1 MLGTSLLHLGQTVA
15 ALLILATRM
24 GSGRAK
30 PRRAPKSGRMQQA
43 QLHGGGASTVAS
55 VDRPTMDDRTQD
67 PYWDAD
73 VHSIAPSEGRQS
85 DEFEDAD
92 EYFDDESADLVPGR
106 SDYENSSEYTGYG
119 SSQRE
124 RTAHASRSARTGY
137 EPTDYTKVQTDD
149 LYDEENDD
157 NYHGGHGYIGR
168 TPSFRPTVD
177 DQAQSR
183 GHGVYVEHPHTAFED
198 TPHRLYKDTE
208 RPYFNPN
215 EMSAAQE
222 HAGDFPALF
231 MHSVAEYGEFGFLSR
246 MYLEIRQMIMFGLT
260 SLGLSILVNL
270 AFARYLNPFRKN
282 YPKAR
287 LDFEYERRITGERF
301 SERVEYY
308 AEYWGYRCEEYEITT
323 REGWI
328 LKAHRI
334 SDPRRPGGRGYP
346 VVLQHGI
353 LCTSLFF
360 FTSEERSL
368 GFWLVD
374 QGFDVWSTN
383 IRSNYGAGH
392 TRYSRWDPRFWSW
405 SLIELGDD
413 LVDMVDFVLQTT
425 GYRQLAFV
433 GHSQGTGSMFLA
445 LNKYAEFGKKLSSF
459 TALGPAVYPGSSLN
473 RLPFKV
479 MKMVPSRWAWSLV
492 FGVRE
497 FLPALDLMRT
507 LLPKSLFGHMAYIV
521 FAYLFDFHD
530 HNWVD
535 RHKPKIFCS
544 TGVTTSSELLYF
556 WIHSFVARGCVFDP
570 RITRPWFPVSFPPL
584 TVAYGTI
591 DHLVL
596 GKPLVDRLLTYESN
610 VQIVHILELKGYE
623 HMDMV
628 LGGDAYKTVF
638 PKIKDT
644 IVRTIDPE
652 DVPVIQGTW

>member
-1 MLGTSLLHLGQTVA
+1 MRQVRSSGNQQEDVSQVGEP
-15 ALLILATRM
+15 ILDD
-24 GSGRAK
+24 GRT
-30 PRRAPKSGRMQQA
+30 
-43 QLHGGGASTVAS
+43 H
-55 VDRPTMDDRTQD
+55 D
-67 PYWDAD
+67 PYMDAD
-73 VHSIAPSEGRQS
+73 GLSTAPSERRQS

-92 EYFDDESADLVPGR
+92 EYIDDGSEQLMPDGYRYNEPSAHAR
-106 SDYENSSEYTGYG
+106 DYPT
-119 SSQRE
+119 QE
-124 RTAHASRSARTGY
+124 RIDRASRSARGGF
-137 EPTDYTKVQTDD
+137 EPIDGSVPQSEYI
-149 LYDEENDD
+149 YDEEYDD
-157 NYHGGHGYIGR
+157 YQNGHYNGHAR
-168 TPSFRPTVD
+168 PSMAD
-177 DQAQSR
+177 HAQSR
-183 GHGVYVEHPHTAFED
+183 GRGVYVEHPHTAFED
-198 TPHRLYKDTE
+198 TPHRMDEYTE
-208 RPYFNPN
+208 QPYFNPN

-222 HAGDFPALF
+222 HPEDFPAFF
-231 MHSVAEYGEFGFLSR
+231 MHSVGEYGDFGFFSR
-246 MYLEIRQMIMFGLT
+246 MYIEIRQMFMFGLT
-260 SLGLSILVNL
+260 SLGLMILANL
-270 AFARYLNPFRKN
+270 AFARYFNPFRKN

-287 LDFEYERRITGERF
+287 LDFEYERRITGERY

-308 AEYWGYRCEEYEITT
+308 AEYWGYQCEEYEILT

-413 LVDMVDFVLQTT
+413 LVDVVDFVLQTT
-425 GYRQLAFV
+425 GYKQLAYV

-445 LNKYAEFGKKLSSF
+445 LNKYADFGKKLSSF
-459 TALGPAVYPGSSLN
+459 TALGPAVYPGSSLK
-473 RLPFKV
+473 RLPFRV

-497 FLPALDLMRT
+497 FLPALDLIRA
-507 LLPKSLFGHMAYIV
+507 LLPKSLFGHMAYII

-544 TGVTTSSELLYF
+544 TGVTTSSELLYY

-570 RITRPWFPVSFPPL
+570 RITQPWFPPSFPPL
-584 TVAYGTI
+584 TVAYGSI

-596 GKPLVDRLLTYESN
+596 GKPLVDRLMAYESN

-652 DVPVIQGTW
+652 DLPEIQGTR

>member
-1 MLGTSLLHLGQTVA
+1 
-15 ALLILATRM
+15 
-24 GSGRAK
+24 
-30 PRRAPKSGRMQQA
+30 
-43 QLHGGGASTVAS
+43 
-55 VDRPTMDDRTQD
+55 MDNNAFPD
-67 PYWDAD
+67 PYRE
-73 VHSIAPSEGRQS
+73 PEGDTTALSDGYQS

-92 EYFDDESADLVPGR
+92 EYFDGEDTELVPGR
-106 SDYENSSEYTGYG
+106 SAHDEPSDYTSYEP
-119 SSQRE
+119 SQSE
-124 RTAHASRSARTGY
+124 RTAYGSRSARTGY
-137 EPTDYTKVQTDD
+137 EPSEYTDPHDGDVYDLDD
-149 LYDEENDD
+149 ED
-157 NYHGGHGYIGR
+157 YHGGRAYVGR
-168 TPSFRPTVD
+168 RPSYQPTAE

-198 TPHRLYKDTE
+198 TPHRTYNE
-208 RPYFNPN
+208 AEEPYFNPN

-222 HAGDFPALF
+222 RPEDFPAFF
-231 MHSVAEYGEFGFLSR
+231 MHSVAEYGDFGFFSR
-246 MYLEIRQMIMFGLT
+246 MYLEIRQMLMFGLT
-260 SLGLSILVNL
+260 TMGLAIVVNL

-287 LDFEYERRITGERF
+287 LDFEYERRITGERY

-308 AEYWGYRCEEYEITT
+308 AEYWGYQCEEYEIVT

-413 LVDMVDFVLQTT
+413 LVDIVDFVLQTT
-425 GYRQLAFV
+425 GYKQLAFV

-445 LNKYAEFGKKLSSF
+445 LNKYADFGKKLSSF
-459 TALGPAVYPGSSLN
+459 TALGPAVYPGRSLN

-479 MKMVPSRWAWSLV
+479 MQMVPSRWAWSFV

-497 FLPALDLMRT
+497 FLPALDLVRV

-544 TGVTTSSELLYF
+544 TGVTTSSELLYY

-570 RITRPWFPVSFPPL
+570 RITQPWFPPSFPPL

-596 GKPLVDRLLTYESN
+596 GKQLIDRLMTYESN
-610 VQIVHILELKGYE
+610 VQIVHILELQGYE

-652 DVPVIQGTW
+652 DVPVLQGTW